1 VFDQFS
7 LNERLIKAI
16 DALGFSAPTDV
27 QQATLPLAL
36 DGHDLIVSAETGSG
50 KTVAFLLPILHQCM
64 EQPAPRSGTR
74 ALILTPTRELAD
86 QVTKTCEQLTAF
98 SRVQALAVCGGE
110 NYQNQA
116 AKIRKNP
123 EIIIGTPGRIK
134 EHLER
139 KTLDFDDLEFL
150 VLDEADRM
158 LDMGFRDEVLFITD
172 ACRAERQSMLFSA
185 TLSHR
190 GVGGILAQVL
200 REPQTIQLSTA
211 QTELAHIRQQV
222 ILADDAKLKQRQLEW
237 LLRNERFDKAI
248 VFTNTRALAEQLHGD
263 LRRQNLKVGVLH
275 GELEQPQRTRVLNL
289 LREGRIDILVATDVA
304 ARGLDI
310 EGIDLVISFDLA
322 RSGDEHVH
330 RVGRTGRG
338 GRDGLAIC
346 LIAPNEWNLKA
357 SIERYLELK
366 FEPRT
371 ISGLEGSYT
380 GPKKVKASGKAAGT
394 RKKKDSKK
402 RGAEK
407 PKAKKRLRDRKEI
420 GKRRPKPT
428 PVSDDGFAPLKKAP
442 LKNAPPKTNP

>member
-1 VFDQFS
+1 MFDQFS
-7 LNERLIKAI
+7 LNERLLKAI
-16 DALGFSAPTDV
+16 DALGFSAPTEV
-27 QQATLPLAL
+27 QQAALPPAL

-74 ALILTPTRELAD
+74 ALILTPTRELAE
-86 QVTKTCEQLTAF
+86 QITQTCQQLAAF
-98 SRVQALAVCGGE
+98 SQVQALTVCGGE
-110 NYQNQA
+110 NYQNQS

-139 KTLDFDDLEFL
+139 RTLDFDDLEFL

-190 GVGGILAQVL
+190 GVGTLLTRVL
-200 REPQTIQLSTA
+200 REPQKIQLSTA

-222 ILADDAKLKQRQLEW
+222 ILADDASLKQRQLEW
-237 LLRNERFDKAI
+237 LLRNESFDKAI
-248 VFTNTRALAEQLHGD
+248 VFTNTRLLAEQLGSE
-263 LRRQNLKVGVLH
+263 LQRRQLKVGVLH
-275 GELEQPQRTRVLNL
+275 GELDQPQRSRILNL
-289 LREGRIDILVATDVA
+289 LREGRINILVATDVA

-310 EGIDLVISFDLA
+310 EGVDLVVSFDLA

-330 RVGRTGRG
+330 RVGRTGRV
-338 GRDGLAIC
+338 GRAGLAIC

-371 ISGLEGSYT
+371 LKGLEGSYT
-380 GPKKVKASGKAAGT
+380 GPKKVKASGKAAGS
-394 RKKKDSKK
+394 RKKKEAKK
-402 RGAEK
+402 QTAK
-407 PKAKKRLRDRKEI
+407 PKVKKRLRDRKEI

-428 PVSDDGFAPLKKAP
+428 PVSEDGFAPLKK
-442 LKNAPPKTNP
+442 KR